1 MGSRQDEKRHNDEFV
16 ALYHKSGMNQR
27 DIAQALGVGL
37 STVKSWCVAEGTV
50 MARNCPKRYVDAFK
64 ILLGLKLQ
72 DLTNKQRDEV
82 LEILRGI

>member
-1 MGSRQDEKRHNDEFV
+1 V
-16 ALYHKSGMNQR
+16 
-27 DIAQALGVGL
+27 